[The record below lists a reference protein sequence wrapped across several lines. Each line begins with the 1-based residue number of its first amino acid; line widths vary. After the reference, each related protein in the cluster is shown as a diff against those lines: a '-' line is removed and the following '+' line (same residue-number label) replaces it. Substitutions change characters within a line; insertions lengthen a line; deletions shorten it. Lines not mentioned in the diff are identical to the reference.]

1 MREDW
6 VKKWL
11 YILTVSQRVIIPYI
25 NREKVEK
32 KPWLYQYFSVRSNM
46 KKTPSNI
53 ELIPAGGMNRNQ
65 KKFGRR
71 IQQLDHILMDSTYLT
86 GSTYSDFISSMYR
99 ALTNGRKITPKM
111 EASISK
117 IVKTYA
123 KHINPEHQKTRLE
136 YIEKTLDKIHS
147 IRSLL
152 DQCDYTSDYRY
163 GKDMF
168 LDSIEN
174 QVKQRAYLSQKQRV
188 YLNKFHTQ
196 FTKKLKKSQ
205 NKAWLYQILS
215 VRSSNNEREH
225 EQRFEIF

>member
-1 MREDW
+1 MN
-6 VKKWL
+6 KK
-11 YILTVSQRVIIPYI
+11 
-25 NREKVEK
+25 
-32 KPWLYQYFSVRSNM
+32 
-46 KKTPSNI
+46 PSNI
-53 ELIPAGGMNRNQ
+53 ELIPTNGINRNQ
-65 KKFGRR
+65 KNFGRR

-86 GSTYSDFISSMYR
+86 GSNYRDFISSMYK
-99 ALTNGRKITPKM
+99 ALKTGRKITPKM
-111 EASISK
+111 ETSIIK
-117 IVKTYA
+117 IVKVYA
-123 KHINPEHQKTRLE
+123 KHINPEQQRTRLE
-136 YIEKTLDKIHS
+136 YIEKTLHKIHS

-205 NKAWLYQILS
+205 NKA
-215 VRSSNNEREH
+215 
-225 EQRFEIF
+225 